1 MHQIAPDTG
10 IVLHSKLFHILC
22 ITIIYSRYII
32 NLIKTFHCH
41 CPFRALY
48 LKNNPTAS
56 FDLCNAAVSHQYLNQ
71 L

>member
-32 NLIKTFHCH
+32 IKPYKDFSL
-41 CPFRALY
+41 PLPIQGFI
-48 LKNNPTAS
+48 
-56 FDLCNAAVSHQYLNQ
+56 FEE
-71 L
+71 